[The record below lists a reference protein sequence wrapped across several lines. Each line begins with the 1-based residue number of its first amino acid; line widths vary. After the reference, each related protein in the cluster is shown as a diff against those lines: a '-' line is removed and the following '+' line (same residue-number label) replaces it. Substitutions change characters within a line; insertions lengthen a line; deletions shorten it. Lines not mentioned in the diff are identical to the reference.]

1 MKLIID
7 ILIYQNKAQ
16 LRRKLIM
23 KKKSFKTLLL
33 ISLSIVI
40 LLSTV
45 LPAFAEDAVV
55 LIGDEINNEES
66 EDLTI
71 SDEGPDKGPALRGQG
86 PYMIG
91 STNYEKL
98 QDAIDAA
105 DASAETTIKVVGD
118 ASEKDVITIDAKKI
132 TLISDGNHTISG
144 LYYNVNKN
152 TNYIE
157 VKNSGS
163 LTLGSGNKSNVLT
176 LKGIHVF
183 INDSNLVFQDGVE
196 MLSNEHPQFALVG
209 SIIHVKGTNAT
220 AKFTGGVIKN
230 INTEGNKNLYT
241 NHGVSISGGAQVS
254 EISGGQYLNH
264 LWNAFFIKGSGTK
277 VEKITGGR
285 FENSK
290 YSGQSTSGL
299 WIQEDA
305 TIGEITGGEF
315 ISHRYA
321 GLSLKNGAHI
331 DKISGGIFS
340 NELDVIGNMQNPD
353 FCSGISLDT
362 NTSIGE
368 ISGGTFSGRHG
379 LLAVSTNINK
389 PTKIE
394 KITGGTFTT
403 IDGGSFKPFAGIY
416 LSQNTIV
423 DEISNVDSYGKVC
436 GLMNYGHIDKIIS
449 GRFEGEDSGLTN
461 RFSFTG
467 EGGGEIGIIEN
478 GEFIVKDPSQYAID
492 TNGKIDEIKNGV
504 FWGGINNKNNNNKIK
519 IESPLNQDQ
528 PVIGNGRYYHKQK
541 KVYSFITILYKEFL
555 SGNFELPKYKTKEG
569 DVYEYVPSN
578 YKNNYGV
585 WESGKAGFYKNTKD
599 TKLNKEEYFFWATR
613 PVAYFNTVKKEG
625 YYSTTND
632 NYFKDYD
639 RKEERIYGLYPEYT
653 NDGLK
658 KVDLNNHKPDSY
670 MMAYLR
676 KRPVLKFDANLPKD
690 IKYTGSMPKDQHI
703 IPFAWDN
710 FGTKIEYDKQGD
722 HWEQVFLVPK
732 EPGITIEGA
741 NPPKFLG
748 WNTEPDGT
756 GRNLKL
762 DKFYAMPVE
771 DVTLYAMW
779 DIPTPPPAPKPS
791 EPSTVILTLDE
802 NHRGGEITNIEV
814 EEGEL
819 IEPHLYIPRRR
830 GYIFKGWIY
839 DQKHLDEVKPGDRIY
854 SDTTLYAI
862 WKRAEEER
870 VEEPEEIKGDDHK
883 TYIFGYPNGTV
894 RPNGSI
900 TRAEAAAMLARL
912 LNIEV
917 IGSAAKPQFTD
928 TDSSW
933 YNKAIN
939 AVVFRGIMKGY
950 PDGRFRPNAPITRAE
965 FTQMIS
971 TIDNKPYGVA
981 PFADVP
987 GHWAERAIGSE
998 YQAKRI
1004 TGYPDGLFRPDAN
1017 ITRAEAAVILN
1028 KIFERKYDN
1037 LSLLKCKNPQMIK
1050 RFTDLDESFWGWNDM
1065 VEATNTHEYVR
1076 RYKEDVLK
1084 RLEEDWLLIK

>member
-1 MKLIID
+1 MK
-7 ILIYQNKAQ
+7 NKN
-16 LRRKLIM
+16 L
-23 KKKSFKTLLL
+23 KTFLL
-33 ISLSIVI
+33 ISLSIVM
-40 LLSTV
+40 LLSAV

-55 LIGDEINNEES
+55 LIGDEINDEGA

-71 SDEGPDKGPALRGQG
+71 SDDGPDKGPVLRGQG

-105 DASAETTIKVVGD
+105 GTGAETTIKVVGD

-144 LYYNVNKN
+144 LYYNENKN

-157 VKNSGS
+157 VKNGGS

-176 LKGIHVF
+176 LKGIHLL
-183 INDSNLVFQDGVE
+183 IDNSNLVFQDGVE
-196 MLSNEHPQFALVG
+196 MLSNELTNQALKL
-209 SIIHVKGTNAT
+209 SFIIHVKGSSAT

-230 INTEGNKNLYT
+230 VNTAGNHNLYT
-241 NHGVSISGGAQVS
+241 NHGVIISDGAQVS

-264 LWNAFFIKGSGTK
+264 LWDAFLIKGPDTR

-299 WIQEDA
+299 CIQDNA
-305 TIGEITGGEF
+305 TIGKITDGEF

-321 GLSLKNGAHI
+321 GLSLQNGAHI
-331 DKISGGIFS
+331 DKISGGTFS
-340 NELDVIGNMQNPD
+340 SELDGKGDMQNRD
-353 FCSGISLDT
+353 FCSGIVLDT

-368 ISGGTFSGRHG
+368 ISGGTFSGRNG
-379 LLAVSTNINK
+379 LLAVSDNKNK

-403 IDGGSFKPFAGIY
+403 KYGGRFEPYAGIY
-416 LSQNTIV
+416 LHQNTITK
-423 DEISNVDSYGKVC
+423 EISNVVTYGKNC
-436 GLMNYGHIDKIIS
+436 GLRNYGHIDKIIS
-449 GRFEGEDSGLTN
+449 GRFEGEETGLHN
-461 RFSFTG
+461 EEVNNYLLNG
-467 EGGGEIGIIEN
+467 VGEIDSIEG
-478 GEFIVKDPSQYAID
+478 GEFIVKKPYDYAL
-492 TNGKIDEIKNGV
+492 TNSKGWIKEIKNGV
-504 FWGGINNKNNNNKIK
+504 FWGGILNNNRKNTIK

-528 PVIGNGRYYHKQK
+528 PTIGNGRYYHKDGLIK
-541 KVYSFITILYKEFL
+541 KFL
-555 SGNFELPKYKTKEG
+555 NSRYNLNQFKLFELPKYQTKEG
-569 DVYEYVPSN
+569 YEYEYVPSN
-578 YKNNYGV
+578 YDSIYKIKGPYNP
-585 WESGKAGFYKNTKD
+585 GFTKD
-599 TKLNKEEYFFWATR
+599 TEDNKLNKEEYYFDDDKAY
-613 PVAYFNTVKKEG
+613 AYFDTANKVGK
-625 YYSTTND
+625 YSN
-632 NYFKDYD
+632 KDDASSGSYS
-639 RKEERIYGLYPEYT
+639 RKNERIYGLYPEYI

-658 KVDLNNHKPDSY
+658 KVDLNNHKPESY
-670 MMAYLR
+670 IMAYLR
-676 KRPVLKFDANLPKD
+676 KRPVLRFNANLPKD
-690 IKYTGSMPKDQHI
+690 IKYTGSMPEDQHI
-703 IPFAWDN
+703 MPFAWDSMSN
-710 FGTKIEYDKQGD
+710 TIKYDEQGG

-748 WNTEPDGT
+748 WNTEDDGT

-779 DIPTPPPAPKPS
+779 DIPTPPAPKPT
-791 EPSTVILTLDE
+791 EPSTLILTLDE
-802 NHRGGEITNIEV
+802 NYRGGKITNIEV

-819 IEPHLYIPRRR
+819 IESHLYIPRRR
-830 GYIFKGWIY
+830 GYIFRGWSY
-839 DQKHLDEVKPGDRIY
+839 DRKHLDEVKPGDRIY

-862 WKRAEEER
+862 WKRAEEEK
-870 VEEPEEIKGDDHK
+870 VEEPEEIKGEDHK
-883 TYIFGYPNGTV
+883 TYIFGYPDGSV

-912 LNIEV
+912 LNIEA

-971 TIDNKPYGVA
+971 TIDNKPYGEA

-1065 VEATNTHEYVR
+1065 VEATNTHEFIR
-1076 RYKEDVLK
+1076 RYKDQIINK
-1084 RLEEDWLLIK
+1084 LEEDWLLIK

>member
-1 MKLIID
+1 MK
-7 ILIYQNKAQ
+7 NKN
-16 LRRKLIM
+16 L
-23 KKKSFKTLLL
+23 KTFLL
-33 ISLSIVI
+33 ISLSIVM

-71 SDEGPDKGPALRGQG
+71 SDEGPDKGPALRGEG

-91 STNYEKL
+91 STSYATL
-98 QDAIDAA
+98 QEAINAV
-105 DASAETTIKVVGD
+105 DASAETIIKVLGD
-118 ASEKDVITIDAKKI
+118 TSETANVITIEGKKI

-157 VKNSGS
+157 VKNGGS
-163 LTLGSGNKSNVLT
+163 LTLGSGNTSNVLT

-196 MLSNEHPQFALVG
+196 MLSNEYPQMALSG
-209 SIIHVKGTNAT
+209 SIIHVKGSSAT

-230 INTEGNKNLYT
+230 SEAKNYNNFHT
-241 NHGVSISGGAQVS
+241 SYGVIISDGAKVS
-254 EISGGQYLNH
+254 EISGGEYTNH
-264 LWNAFFIKGSGTK
+264 QVHAFFVKGQGTK
-277 VEKITGGR
+277 VEKITGGI
-285 FENSK
+285 FENSV
-290 YSGQSTSGL
+290 YSGGTGSALWLEEKAQIGEIEEGKFISHRLGGLSVKSGAYIEKISGGTFENPL
-299 WIQEDA
+299 DNECEIQNEQNQRHMAGLVVNLCNDA
-305 TIGEITGGEF
+305 KVKAETGIGEITGGTF
-315 ISHRYA
+315 TGIN
-321 GLSLKNGAHI
+321 GLLVVS
-331 DKISGGIFS
+331 
-340 NELDVIGNMQNPD
+340 EVPD
-353 FCSGISLDT
+353 FKAK
-362 NTSIGE
+362 IGE
-368 ISGGTFSGRHG
+368 ISGGTFKAISHDNM
-379 LLAVSTNINK
+379 AKVK
-389 PTKIE
+389 
-394 KITGGTFTT
+394 TF
-403 IDGGSFKPFAGIY
+403 DKYNEQHGIY
-416 LSQNTIV
+416 NGFNGYIE
-423 DEISNVDSYGKVC
+423 EISNCTATGKFGILNYGK
-436 GLMNYGHIDKIIS
+436 IDKIIG
-449 GRFEGEDSGLTN
+449 GRFEGDDGALLNTKLNYAIVRESGQ
-461 RFSFTG
+461 
-467 EGGGEIGIIEN
+467 IGVIEN
-478 GEFIVKDPSQYAID
+478 GEFIVKDPAKYAIQTD
-492 TNGKIDEIKNGV
+492 GKIEEIKSGV
-504 FWGGINNKNNNNKIK
+504 FWGGILNDNGRNKIK
-519 IESPLNQDQ
+519 LESPLNIDQ
-528 PVIGNGRYYHKQK
+528 PLIGNGRYYHKENK
-541 KVYSFITILYKEFL
+541 NFYDLTKVYKKFL
-555 SGNFELPKYKTKEG
+555 SGTFELPKYKTKEG
-569 DVYEYVPSN
+569 YEYEYVPSN

-585 WESGKAGFYKNTKD
+585 WESGKAGFYKSTKD
-599 TKLNKEEYFFWATR
+599 TTLNKEEYLFWAIYN
-613 PVAYFNTVKKEG
+613 PFAYFNTVKKEG
-625 YYSTTND
+625 YYFGTAND
-632 NYFKDYD
+632 YFKDYD

-658 KVDLNNHKPDSY
+658 KVDLNKHNPESY

-676 KRPVLKFDANLPKD
+676 KRPVLRFDANLPKD
-690 IKYTGSMPKDQHI
+690 IKYTGNMPKDQHMV
-703 IPFAWDN
+703 PFAWDN
-710 FGTKIEYDKQGD
+710 SGTTIKYDEQGG

-732 EPGITIEGA
+732 EPGIKIDGA

-748 WNTEPDGT
+748 WNTKADGT

-771 DVTLYAMW
+771 DVTLYAIW
-779 DIPTPPPAPKPS
+779 DIPTPPPAPKPT
-791 EPSTVILTLDE
+791 EPTTLILTLDE

-814 EEGEL
+814 EEGDL

-830 GYIFKGWIY
+830 GYIFKGWSY
-839 DQKHLDEVKPGDRIY
+839 DRKHLDEVKPEDRIY

-862 WKRAEEER
+862 WKRAEEEK
-870 VEEPEEIKGDDHK
+870 VEEPEEIKGEDHK
-883 TYIFGYPNGTV
+883 AYIFGYPNGTV

-912 LNIEV
+912 LNIEA

-928 TDSSW
+928 TESSW

-1050 RFTDLDESFWGWNDM
+1050 RFTDLNESFWGWNDM
-1065 VEATNTHEYVR
+1065 VEATNTHEFIR
-1076 RYKEDVLK
+1076 REKNMVQ
-1084 RLEEDWLLIK
+1084 EDWLLIK